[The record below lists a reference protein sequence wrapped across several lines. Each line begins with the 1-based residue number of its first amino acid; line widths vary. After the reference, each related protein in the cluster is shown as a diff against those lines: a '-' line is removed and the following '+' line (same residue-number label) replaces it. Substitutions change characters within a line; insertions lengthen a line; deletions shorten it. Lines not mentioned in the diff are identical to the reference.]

1 MQVALTELAGDCQAP
16 SRAADA
22 VAHWLQHP
30 NGKSGSRSL
39 SSLAAEALEFK
50 ADCATPEE
58 GQDVSQELEEQ
69 LEDQWLPGPASGRGP
84 ACSIVLD
91 PYLQQ
96 GSVVRE
102 TESFE
107 ALSLSALQRRSEP
120 SEATE
125 LTSLAEREP
134 QVQTLQRLQ
143 SMLRKLQ
150 AKQLHHKPH
159 SAGTA
164 AKKCCGTWQ
173 AVTAEKVMK
182 GHQLR
187 IRPEATETEPW
198 REAKL
203 LDVLHA
209 PRPERL
215 QTLYLIQEKKEGQS
229 TFQVYRDLSTWEI
242 QIQVLPEG
250 CHEESCSETEK
261 MKWPECIS
269 HGQTIRSVAN
279 AGVFVNLAAFGITD
293 GCFREDCTYT
303 DHFSS
308 GSPAT
313 CARTC
318 ASIRACRWWSFWTSR
333 TGGTCWLRRHDQQRD
348 AMLESM
354 TASRDCLPTFAPTV
368 AEVEPTLF
376 QLAKDAVLGP
386 TTTRQWDLA
395 KVLESFGHSTPSQ
408 IQLRGDSPLRRS
420 AICVAQKLTEA
431 TDADDSLAP
440 KRRRSE
446 DFFRGGYAAGC

>member
-1 MQVALTELAGDCQAP
+1 MQVALTELAGDCQTP

-91 PYLQQ
+91 PDLQQ

-150 AKQLHHKPH
+150 AKQLHHKPD

-173 AVTAEKVMK
+173 AVTAE
-182 GHQLR
+182 
-187 IRPEATETEPW
+187 
-198 REAKL
+198 
-203 LDVLHA
+203 
-209 PRPERL
+209 
-215 QTLYLIQEKKEGQS
+215 
-229 TFQVYRDLSTWEI
+229 
-242 QIQVLPEG
+242 
-250 CHEESCSETEK
+250 
-261 MKWPECIS
+261 
-269 HGQTIRSVAN
+269 
-279 AGVFVNLAAFGITD
+279 
-293 GCFREDCTYT
+293 
-303 DHFSS
+303 
-308 GSPAT
+308 
-313 CARTC
+313 
-318 ASIRACRWWSFWTSR
+318 
-333 TGGTCWLRRHDQQRD
+333 
-348 AMLESM
+348 
-354 TASRDCLPTFAPTV
+354 
-368 AEVEPTLF
+368 
-376 QLAKDAVLGP
+376 
-386 TTTRQWDLA
+386 
-395 KVLESFGHSTPSQ
+395 
-408 IQLRGDSPLRRS
+408 
-420 AICVAQKLTEA
+420 
-431 TDADDSLAP
+431 
-440 KRRRSE
+440 
-446 DFFRGGYAAGC
+446 

>member
-1 MQVALTELAGDCQAP
+1 MQLALTELAGDCQAP

-50 ADCATPEE
+50 ASCATPE
-58 GQDVSQELEEQ
+58 GQDVSQELEPGS
-69 LEDQWLPGPASGRGP
+69 LEDQWLLGPANGRGP
-84 ACSIVLD
+84 VCSIVLD
-91 PYLQQ
+91 PDLKQ
-96 GSVVRE
+96 GSVARE
-102 TESFE
+102 SESFE

-120 SEATE
+120 SETE
-125 LTSLAEREP
+125 LRSLAAREP
-134 QVQTLQRLQ
+134 QVQTLQRLR
-143 SMLRKLQ
+143 SMLQKLQ

-159 SAGTA
+159 SA
-164 AKKCCGTWQ
+164 AKKCCGTWR
-173 AVTAEKVMK
+173 AIAAEKVMK

-187 IRPEATETEPW
+187 IRPTETESTEPW

-215 QTLYLIQEKKEGQS
+215 QTLYLIQEKEGQS
-229 TFQVYRDLSTWEI
+229 SFQVYRDLSTWEI
-242 QIQVLPEG
+242 QIQDLPEG
-250 CHEESCSETEK
+250 CHEESCSEEK

-318 ASIRACRWWSFWTSR
+318 ASIRACQWWSFWISR

-348 AMLESM
+348 TMLESM
-354 TASRDCLPTFAPTV
+354 TASRDCLPTFAPV

-376 QLAKDAVLGP
+376 QLAKDALLGP
-386 TTTRQWDLA
+386 TTKQWDLA

-420 AICVAQKLTEA
+420 ALCVAQKLTEA
-431 TDADDSLAP
+431 TDAAKGKTP
-440 KRRRSE
+440 
-446 DFFRGGYAAGC
+446 GCYFSHGLPDALQH